1 MRDVKTECAD
11 GAKTGTARSVHA
23 AANAEMISLVMV
35 APWDR
40 VGSPGFRGLLSLGV
54 IWLLMAPGAG
64 AATPE
69 LTYKVVHVYPHDR
82 TSFTEGLEYRGG
94 FMYESTGE
102 KGHSVLRKMKL
113 ETGEVVQEIKLAPH
127 LFGEGVTILNH
138 EIVQLTYQTQLGFV
152 YDLATMK
159 QKRTFVY
166 EGEGWGLT
174 NDGTQIYM
182 DDGSAQIRVWDGA
195 TFKEKRRFTVHDDNG
210 PIQQVNEL
218 EWVGGEIYSNVWQTD
233 QMLRI
238 SPADGRVIARVNL
251 AGLLSG
257 ADRSERV
264 DVLNGIAYDA
274 VGKRL
279 FVTGKWWPK
288 IFEIQIVPKNIAPKK
303 TK

>member
-1 MRDVKTECAD
+1 MIFRLLFCA
-11 GAKTGTARSVHA
+11 A
-23 AANAEMISLVMV
+23 MV
-35 APWDR
+35 
-40 VGSPGFRGLLSLGV
+40 S
-54 IWLLMAPGAG
+54 

-69 LTYKVVHVYPHDR
+69 YTYKVIHVYPHDR

-94 FMYESTGE
+94 FLYESTGE

-113 ETGEVVQEIKLAPH
+113 ETGEVVQEIKLPPH
-127 LFGEGVTILNH
+127 LFGEGITILNH

-159 QKRTFVY
+159 EKRTFIY

-174 NDGTQIYM
+174 NDGSQIYM

-195 TFKEKRRFTVHDDNG
+195 TLKEKRRITVHDDNG
-210 PIQQVNEL
+210 PIPQVNEL
-218 EWVGGEIYSNVWQTD
+218 EWVAGEIYSNVWQTD

-238 SPADGRVIARVNL
+238 SPADGRVLGRVNL
-251 AGLLSG
+251 SGLLAG
-257 ADRSERV
+257 DDLKARV

-274 VGKRL
+274 AGKRL

-288 IFEIQIVPKNIAPKK
+288 VFEIQIVPKNIAPKK